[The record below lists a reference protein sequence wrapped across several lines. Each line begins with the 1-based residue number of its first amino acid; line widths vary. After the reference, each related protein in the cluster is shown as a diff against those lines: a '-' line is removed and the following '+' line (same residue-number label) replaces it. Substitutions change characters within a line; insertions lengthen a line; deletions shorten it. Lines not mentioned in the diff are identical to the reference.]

1 MTEQTRIPASENET
15 WGFYGSLGEQA
26 AQAWPIATRAIAK
39 ATGWRST
46 RSSPFSIVAMGAIS
60 PMRCTTPCSRART
73 LEAAIDAAI
82 QRWMGWTINRTT
94 ERALGI
100 PRGLPYLTGFVGHC
114 AILAESEWA

>member
-1 MTEQTRIPASENET
+1 MTETTIIPASENPT
-15 WGFYGSLGEQA
+15 WGFYGTLGEQA

-39 ATGWRST
+39 ATGLPINEIQ
-46 RSSPFSIVAMGAIS
+46 PFLD
-60 PMRCTTPCSRART
+60 SRHGRHFADEVGNALLAGGT